1 MKQIKMRVLLLL
13 LSILGMAGTASAT
26 YRLQRVTSVEADGRY
41 VFEQGGRVMINSV
54 SSSAI
59 QTTATFATYGIDGS
73 ENYVWTLSSTT
84 GGFYVKS
91 GSNYLN
97 NPSSSNLALSSSKTI
112 WTFDSQS
119 DGTVIIRSKNTSDS
133 FIGYK
138 SASSYEYKYYTSAGE
153 SGYQPHSIVVYKL
166 VEEVKSSA
174 AMCFDNIFVKFVKG
188 TAYTA
193 PTLSTAAGFDG
204 TVSYSSTNTSVATVD
219 AATGAVTIVGT
230 GRALITASSTGT
242 ESFDAGE
249 ATYTLLVM
257 GGDGTTASPYCISDV
272 LSGYMTINSNVYV
285 QGYIVGYYTSS
296 FVFQS
301 TADSNNDHVALADKI
316 DGATQEDITLIEL
329 TGDLKTNFG
338 LLGHPERIG
347 MCVRAYGRIGTKNR
361 KTSLVSVSSVTATD
375 YPVTIT
381 SYQYATYRTLAAL
394 DFSGTGISAYTA
406 AVDGSN
412 VVLTEIDDGVVPA
425 NRGVILFSETAAT
438 YSVPVA
444 TASATVDDT
453 GLSISDGTTATKE
466 NNVYVLGQK
475 DGVVGFYRWIGAASL
490 SVGRVYLAT
499 SQAARDFLTFV
510 FNEDAS
516 AVETV
521 KRDET
526 LPRHGWTDLSGRRLA
541 GRPTL
546 KGLYIVNGRKVVV
559 K

>member
-26 YRLQRVTSVEADGRY
+26 YRLQRVTSVEAGGRY

-59 QTTATFATYGIDGS
+59 QTTATFATYGLTGDES
-73 ENYVWTLSSTT
+73 YVWNLSAAS
-84 GGFYVKS
+84 GGYYIYRN
-91 GSNYLN
+91 SNYLY

-188 TAYTA
+188 TTYTV
-193 PTLSTAAGFDG
+193 PTLTTAEGFDG
-204 TVSYSSTNTSVATVD
+204 TVTYSSSNTSVATVD
-219 AATGAVTIVGT
+219 AATGAVTVVGP
-230 GRALITASSTGT
+230 GRTLITASSSAT

-257 GGDGTTASPYCISDV
+257 GGDGTAASPYYISDV
-272 LSGYMTINSNVYV
+272 LSGYMAYNSQVYV

-296 FVFQS
+296 YVLQP
-301 TADSNNDHVALADKI
+301 TAVNNNHVALADRSE
-316 DGATQEDITLIEL
+316 GATQEDISLIEL
-329 TGDLKTNFG
+329 SSDALKANFG
-338 LLGHPERIG
+338 LVDHPERIG
-347 MCVRAYGRIGTKNR
+347 MRVVANGTVMFLNQ

-406 AVDGSN
+406 AVDGDN

-466 NNVYVLGQK
+466 NNIYVLGQK